1 MKIAVFYNLSFGG
14 AKRVVFEH
22 VKGLRD
28 KGHIIDLYTL
38 NPENDIFDPS
48 VFCRKTYSY
57 KINLTSAYPFIK
69 RFIKDYKN
77 FFTLKNLHKEIAAEI
92 DSRNY
97 DIVLVHPDKLTQAP
111 FLLRFLKTPS
121 AYYCQEPL
129 RIAYEYAYRLKEK
142 VDFLRRI
149 YEESTRLYRKQ
160 IDRQNVRAAS
170 LTIASCDH
178 IRERMI
184 EAYEVYPKVVYCGV
198 DEKIFHPMSKKK
210 KNKVLYVGSSNVV
223 TDGYDLTEKAL
234 QHLPRNIR
242 PQLHELSWKK
252 QNGERLTEKELVKIY
267 SQSIVTLC
275 TSKLETFGLVPLE
288 SMACGVP
295 VIATKV
301 GGHRETVVDGETGFL
316 VDFDPKE
323 IAGKIMLLLQNPE
336 LSRKLGRNGR
346 IWVEKKWTWKRNISD
361 LESLLKKLTKNYEGS
376 SIHNY
381 R

>member
-14 AKRVVFEH
+14 AKRVVLEH
-22 VKGLRD
+22 IKGLRS
-28 KGHIIDLYTL
+28 KGHILDLYTI
-38 NPENDIFDPS
+38 NPQTDIFDPS
-48 VFCRKTYSY
+48 KFCQNTFNYAIDLESKNS
-57 KINLTSAYPFIK
+57 FIK
-69 RFIKDYKN
+69 RLVKDYKN
-77 FFTLKNLHKEIAAEI
+77 FFTLKNLHKKIAREI

-97 DIVLVHPDKLTQAP
+97 DMVLVHPDKLTQAP

-129 RIAYEYAYRLKEK
+129 RIVYEYGYRLREK
-142 VDFLRRI
+142 VGFLKRI
-149 YEESTRLYRKQ
+149 YEEFTRLYRKQ

-170 LTIASCDH
+170 LTITSCYH

-198 DEKIFHPMSKKK
+198 NEKVFHPMGEKKI
-210 KNKVLYVGSSNVV
+210 NKVLYIGSSNVV
-223 TDGYDLTEKAL
+223 TDGYDLAEKAMKYI
-234 QHLPRNIR
+234 PKNIR
-242 PQLHELSWKK
+242 PQIHKLSWKK

-267 SQSIVTLC
+267 SQSILTLC
-275 TSKLETFGLVPLE
+275 TSRLETFGLVPLE

-323 IAGKIMLLLQNPE
+323 IAEKITFLLLNQE
-336 LSRKLGRNGR
+336 LSSKLGKNGR
-346 IWVEKKWTWKRNISD
+346 AWIEKKWTWEKKIND
-361 LESLLKKLTKNYEGS
+361 LEKVLMEFAKNYE
-376 SIHNY
+376 N
-381 R
+381 